1 MNPAEL
7 FRQETNT
14 VQLAPGDFLF
24 REGEKGDK
32 MYVLLE
38 GEIDIFLGDFVLETA
53 GPGALLGEMALID
66 DSPRTANAVA
76 KTPSPPGANRPA
88 PVSFSRSADTAFC
101 DACDENAGRSP
112 ASHERRDGGAIASLE
127 RDAALLFRSRACGVI
142 FRRMRIVAQYLLF
155 AAIATTGCGQQAPTA
170 ADFAAQR
177 QRMVEQQLKP
187 RGIKDER
194 VLAAMAKVP
203 REEFIPAD
211 ARADAYEDGPLP
223 IGYDQ
228 TISQPYI
235 VAFMTEQLRPKPS
248 DRVLEIGSGSG
259 YQAAILAELVADVYT
274 IEIVEPLA
282 KTAEAT
288 LQRLGY
294 KNVHIKVGDGYKGWP
309 EEAPFDA
316 IIVTCAPEKVP
327 QPLVDQL
334 KDGGRMVIPVGER
347 FAQQLYLLEKKN
359 GQLKESATLPV
370 RFVPMLREAQ
380 KK

>member
-1 MNPAEL
+1 
-7 FRQETNT
+7 
-14 VQLAPGDFLF
+14 
-24 REGEKGDK
+24 
-32 MYVLLE
+32 
-38 GEIDIFLGDFVLETA
+38 
-53 GPGALLGEMALID
+53 
-66 DSPRTANAVA
+66 
-76 KTPSPPGANRPA
+76 
-88 PVSFSRSADTAFC
+88 
-101 DACDENAGRSP
+101 
-112 ASHERRDGGAIASLE
+112 
-127 RDAALLFRSRACGVI
+127 
-142 FRRMRIVAQYLLF
+142 MRIVAQYLLF

-170 ADFAAQR
+170 GDLAAQR

-187 RGIKDER
+187 RGIKEER

-203 REEFIPAD
+203 REEFVPTD
-211 ARADAYEDGPLP
+211 ARPSAYEDGPLP

-235 VAFMTEQLRPKPS
+235 VAFMTEQLRPRPS

-274 IEIVEPLA
+274 IDIVEPLA

-359 GQLKESATLPV
+359 GQLKESVTLPV